1 MKPPII
7 EEGPFTLRLPRAE
20 DVSWVF
26 HACQDEDI
34 QRFTMVPTPYRPSDA
49 VAWVA
54 SASETCATGTALDL
68 LVMVTET
75 SELLGAASL
84 KLTAGD
90 GRGEIGYWVER
101 DARRRGVASA
111 AVAALE
117 RHGADALG
125 LSEVQLRIAEQNVA
139 SRALAEA
146 AGYELVGA
154 AAMSCNGLPAVIYVK
169 SLAND

>member
-1 MKPPII
+1 MKPPIL

-54 SASETCATGTALDL
+54 SAAEACATGTALDL
-68 LVMVTET
+68 LVMITET

-90 GRGEIGYWVER
+90 GRGEIKAGR
-101 DARRRGVASA
+101 SRRG
-111 AVAALE
+111 
-117 RHGADALG
+117 D
-125 LSEVQLRIAEQNVA
+125 
-139 SRALAEA
+139 
-146 AGYELVGA
+146 
-154 AAMSCNGLPAVIYVK
+154 
-169 SLAND
+169 D